1 MTSFSFHA
9 QVAAEAI
16 EKVGRLFNASIDDIL
31 NELLQN
37 ARRAGAAKV
46 LIDQIEDPRFGPAI
60 RIIDDGAGLDDPR
73 SLFSLGKSEW
83 SKALSQSEDAAG
95 MGFFSLA
102 NRGAMIVAG
111 QKGTEK
117 VWTIAAT
124 PDAFHGKEPVTVDAG
139 PEGHRGLTVIFPER
153 KGEHFA
159 SAVRHAVRFFPVP
172 VIFNGEEMPSSDF
185 LDGADHVEEWQGI
198 RIGVFGRDLSRY
210 HDENVNFHGVT
221 LKVGLPV
228 LQQSWHRSYF
238 ARIDVVDCAHLK
250 LVLPARKDIVRDA
263 MYAELM
269 KEITRLYF
277 RMIAASLP
285 EVTVI
290 QWINHPSQRL
300 ETYGASVSLITGK
313 GIHHATS
320 EDLLNRFRSQA
331 RALEP
336 PVSPLSPNDGAP
348 AAVPRSFTVGEME
361 TALCIWEAMLY
372 FRGLLEDQRSVPDG
386 VVHMSQLWDA
396 AGWQAMRAHVLAII
410 PLAEQAYTAL
420 SDALDE
426 GGFTFDFDFIP
437 AVVGALD
444 WTEYGPYRDGEPE
457 EFLETVMSAVA
468 GRRRDVAAEALAS
481 DKLIVPKA

>member
-1 MTSFSFHA
+1 MTNLEIQIHTHPPIPHA
-9 QVAAEAI
+9 DVTPL
-16 EKVGRLFNASIDDIL
+16 EKLML
-31 NELLQN
+31 TH
-37 ARRAGAAKV
+37 V
-46 LIDQIEDPRFGPAI
+46 LECSETYIGFV
-60 RIIDDGAGLDDPR
+60 
-73 SLFSLGKSEW
+73 LFSDVGPINPITVKRQALLNAFRASASVADSALNAFIGSRILALLPTSPDGEDLDIDVEVDLSEFPW
-83 SKALSQSEDAAG
+83 QFIVQD
-95 MGFFSLA
+95 
-102 NRGAMIVAG
+102 IVARS
-111 QKGTEK
+111 
-117 VWTIAAT
+117 
-124 PDAFHGKEPVTVDAG
+124 PS
-139 PEGHRGLTVIFPER
+139 L
-153 KGEHFA
+153 
-159 SAVRHAVRFFPVP
+159 S
-172 VIFNGEEMPSSDF
+172 EM
-185 LDGADHVEEWQGI
+185 
-198 RIGVFGRDLSRY
+198 
-210 HDENVNFHGVT
+210 
-221 LKVGLPV
+221 
-228 LQQSWHRSYF
+228 
-238 ARIDVVDCAHLK
+238 
-250 LVLPARKDIVRDA
+250 
-263 MYAELM
+263 
-269 KEITRLYF
+269 
-277 RMIAASLP
+277 
-285 EVTVI
+285 TVI
-290 QWINHPSQRL
+290 QWMNHPSQRP
-300 ETYGASVSLITGK
+300 ETYGTSVSLITGK

-320 EDLLNRFRSQA
+320 EELLNRFRSQA

-420 SDALDE
+420 SDTLDE